1 MGLVVPSIIALSIIS
16 FRQNLTTIQLKILK
30 VLAFTVVIFFSG
42 LSLSESEK
50 SLDSCPNLLDH
61 ELRILDS
68 NKTENLCKYKDKVI
82 MVVNVASRCG
92 FTYQYESLQKL
103 YSKYNNEDFVILGFP
118 SRDFMFQEYNSEDKV
133 KEFCE
138 STYGVSFPLFATSSV
153 KGSKANDF
161 YKDLNSKTGKAPSW
175 NFTKILISKNGSE
188 THVFSS
194 NVEPNDQSILS
205 KIEKLL

>member
-1 MGLVVPSIIALSIIS
+1 MKLFFLYS
-16 FRQNLTTIQLKILK
+16 
-30 VLAFTVVIFFSG
+30 VVILFSSFSFSIG
-42 LSLSESEK
+42 SANSNNA
-50 SLDSCPNLLDH
+50 CPAYLDH
-61 ELRILDS
+61 DLRILDS
-68 NKTENLCKYKDKVI
+68 QNYENLCKYKDKVI

-103 YSKYNNEDFVILGFP
+103 YAKYDNDDFVILGFP

-153 KGSKANDF
+153 IGNKANNF
-161 YKDLNSKTGKAPSW
+161 YKDLNKITGKSPSW